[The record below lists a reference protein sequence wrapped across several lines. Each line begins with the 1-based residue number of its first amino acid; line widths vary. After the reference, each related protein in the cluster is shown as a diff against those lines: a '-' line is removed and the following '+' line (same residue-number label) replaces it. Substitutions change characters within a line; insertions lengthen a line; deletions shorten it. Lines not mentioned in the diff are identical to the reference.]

1 MIMMGMGLTGQVPF
15 DTVYLHGL
23 VRDEKGRKM
32 SKSLGNVV
40 DPLQVSASVH
50 VSRHTVCIQVDS
62 AGKGLGKGWQVLVSI
77 VHLHGLVRVE
87 KGRKMSKSLSI
98 VVDPLQV
105 RSSRLCVVWQGRRE
119 HWGRRSVLLDEQ
131 IAREE

>member
-40 DPLQVSASVH
+40 DPLQVRACAH
-50 VSRHTVCIQVDS
+50 VGC
-62 AGKGLGKGWQVLVSI
+62 
-77 VHLHGLVRVE
+77 
-87 KGRKMSKSLSI
+87 
-98 VVDPLQV
+98 V
-105 RSSRLCVVWQGRRE
+105 RSGEGGGV
-119 HWGRRSVLLDEQ
+119 
-131 IAREE
+131 